1 MGKKRAESIS
11 RTNTL
16 DFLLSVLDYNTYVAG
31 KGQQMK
37 LPSTA
42 RVCLEL
48 STSRGQRWVLFN
60 SVVSMLA
67 G

>member
-42 RVCLEL
+42 RVCLRTEYFP
-48 STSRGQRWVLFN
+48 RAEVGII
-60 SVVSMLA
+60 
-67 G
+67 